1 MWGVGSGAS
10 SWGAPGESGD
20 NSLPAGA
27 DSPFYTALL
36 GSVSTS
42 GLPAAHAN
50 GASSF
55 ISAEFGEE
63 RWEGDFGGERE
74 REWGTR
80 GAGGGLPLQTL
91 GRWANEPV
99 PAVRAGRFSK
109 TPLPPRNMARAL
121 RRPHRGE
128 ASQFGAAS
136 SP

>member
-80 GAGGGLPLQTL
+80 GAGGGAAPADVGSMGERTRPRSAGGPLFQD
-91 GRWANEPV
+91 P
-99 PAVRAGRFSK
+99 PAPSEHGPCA
-109 TPLPPRNMARAL
+109 
-121 RRPHRGE
+121 
-128 ASQFGAAS
+128 
-136 SP
+136 